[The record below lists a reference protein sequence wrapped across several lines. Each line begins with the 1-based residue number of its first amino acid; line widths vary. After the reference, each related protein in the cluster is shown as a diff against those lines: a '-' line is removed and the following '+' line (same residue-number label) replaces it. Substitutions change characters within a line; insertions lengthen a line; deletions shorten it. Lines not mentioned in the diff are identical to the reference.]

1 MVQPKAPQCPKC
13 GAPLTRVGA
22 EWSRRCSFCNAD
34 LTIDMPVVAAPRW
47 IPPVNNRPPP
57 APKKGVG
64 CAGFAIVFAL
74 VAMVGSGVS
83 FFALRSRT
91 SSNDPSNP
99 FGGSDDFQWDSQ
111 ERVAVVAV
119 PGQAHE
125 GFVGRFHRTAD
136 GTRTGPEYVHV
147 ALFSGATFERVWT
160 SPPLGRVSEDSAAQS
175 AHFAVAGDRVV
186 ITDVRNVARVV
197 DLATGRA
204 LSAVQLTD
212 RVDALC
218 VTRAGAV
225 WIDVS
230 DEHPVLLDPATG
242 RAAPGARPEECFA
255 TRGAG
260 YSNYCGTG
268 NGRFAAACVAS
279 EGNAFAGMYTQT
291 LLVNPAGGFVAFGVR
306 SPGTR
311 APVVAAI
318 DARGAVTW
326 QRPLP
331 GGNLAEAAENP
342 PDAFDVAGSTI
353 VATYQQR
360 AGAMRVVALD
370 AATGR
375 TLWEA
380 GVPRSQG
387 SAPRTLTV
395 GRERVYVPHWT
406 WLDVLDRATGAHLRT
421 VGRW

>member
-13 GAPLTRVGA
+13 GAPLMRVGS

-47 IPPVNNRPPP
+47 VPPVTNRPPP
-57 APKKGVG
+57 PAKKGVG
-64 CAGFAIVFAL
+64 VAGFAIVFAL
-74 VAMVGSGVS
+74 VAMVGSGIS
-83 FFALRSRT
+83 FFALRPGT
-91 SSNDPSNP
+91 SSNDPSSP
-99 FGGSDDFQWDSQ
+99 FGGTDDFQWDAQ
-111 ERVAVVAV
+111 ERVAVVAL
-119 PGQAHE
+119 PGQPGE
-125 GFVGRFHRTAD
+125 GFVGRLHRTAD
-136 GTRTGPEYVHV
+136 GSRTGPEYLHV

-160 SPPLGRVSEDSAAQS
+160 SAPLGRVSEDSAAQS
-175 AHFAVAGDRVV
+175 AHFAVAGGRVV
-186 ITDVRNVARVV
+186 MTDVRNVARVV

-218 VTRAGAV
+218 VTRAGSV

-230 DEHPVLLDPATG
+230 DEHPVLLDPASG
-242 RAAPGARPEECFA
+242 RAAPGARPAECIA
-255 TRGAG
+255 TRGEG
-260 YSNYCGTG
+260 SSHYCGTG
-268 NGRFAAACVAS
+268 NGYAS
-279 EGNAFAGMYTQT
+279 APCADGDQNAVPGMYTQT
-291 LLVNPAGGFVAFGVR
+291 QLVNPNGGLVAFGAR

-311 APVVAAI
+311 APMVAAI
-318 DARGAVTW
+318 DGRGAVTW

-331 GGNLAEAAENP
+331 SGNLAEAVENP
-342 PDAFDVAGSTI
+342 PDAFDVAGSTV

-360 AGAMRVVALD
+360 AGAMRVVSLD

-406 WLDVLDRATGAHLRT
+406 WLDVLDRATGAHVRT

>member
-1 MVQPKAPQCPKC
+1 MVQPKVPQCPKC
-13 GAPLTRVGA
+13 GAPLARVGA
-22 EWSRRCSFCNAD
+22 DWARRCSFCNAD

-47 IPPVNNRPPP
+47 IPPSMPQAPQPPP
-57 APKKGVG
+57 KGG
-64 CAGFAIVFAL
+64 AGIVFSL
-74 VAMVGSGVS
+74 VAVVLVAAGTISFVGI
-83 FFALRSRT
+83 RSRM
-91 SSNDPSNP
+91 SSNGLSNP
-99 FGGSDDFQWDSQ
+99 FGGPDDFQWDSQ
-111 ERVAVVAV
+111 ERVAVVSV

-125 GFVGRFHRTAD
+125 GFIGRLHRTAD
-136 GTRTGPEYVHV
+136 GSRTGPEFVYVS
-147 ALFSGATFERVWT
+147 LFSGATFERVWT
-160 SPPLGRVSEDSAAQS
+160 SAPLGRVSEDSAAQS

-204 LSAVQLTD
+204 LSAVQLSD
-212 RVDALC
+212 RADALC

-230 DEHPVLLDPATG
+230 DEHALLLDVASG
-242 RAAPGARPEECFA
+242 RASPAARPAECFP

-260 YSNYCGTG
+260 YSTACGMG
-268 NGRFAAACVAS
+268 NGNTTAACVAS
-279 EGNAFAGMYTQT
+279 ESRAFAGMDTRA
-291 LLVNPAGGFVAFGVR
+291 LLTGPAGSFVAFGTR

-311 APVVAAI
+311 APMVAAI

-331 GGNLAEAAENP
+331 SGNLAEAGESP
-342 PDAFDVAGSTI
+342 PDAFDVAGTTI

-360 AGAMRVVALD
+360 TGAMRVVSLD
-370 AATGR
+370 ATTGR

-387 SAPRTLTV
+387 SAPRSLNV
-395 GRERVYVPHWT
+395 GRERIYVPHWT